1 MSRPALVHE
10 AGCLDVLDEAAVVVG
25 LQLAGHL
32 LLQRKTLPEDQ
43 LCHVGAGQAVS
54 GSTAPARSS
63 PRAAWSASSRRG
75 PTARRSAACGPPG
88 RVRIN
93 ASSSPSK
100 TSADG
105 LSVTVSATG
114 GRTGRAARATGAGAR
129 RRERAEIDQPAGH
142 HADEQAGGGRRG
154 HPAEQRPADQR
165 TIRPRGRPTGTG
177 SPSARRAA
185 PSRRARI
192 AVRCWLE
199 PGRREHL
206 VGLAGRVLAQALER
220 GRQLRVPPGARFA
233 PVQVLAHGPPIV
245 RAGCLVAEIQRDQPI
260 VERDGSDPSF
270 TAFLRAAS
278 GACAPRETGA
288 RAPWIRST
296 R

>member
-1 MSRPALVHE
+1 MVGVIWSRA
-10 AGCLDVLDEAAVVVG
+10 DNAAIRCVW
-25 LQLAGHL
+25 
-32 LLQRKTLPEDQ
+32 T
-43 LCHVGAGQAVS
+43 
-54 GSTAPARSS
+54 
-63 PRAAWSASSRRG
+63 AWSSS
-75 PTARRSAACGPPG
+75 
-88 RVRIN
+88 IN

-114 GRTGRAARATGAGAR
+114 GTDGPRGPGHRCQGRDARG
-129 RRERAEIDQPAGH
+129 AEIDQPPGH
-142 HADEQAGGGRRG
+142 DADEQAGGGRRG

-165 TIRPRGRPTGTG
+165 TIRPRGR
-177 SPSARRAA
+177 RREREHLLLDAGA
-185 PSRRARI
+185 LEAGDDCRALL
-192 AVRCWLE
+192 AE

-233 PVQVLAHGPPIV
+233 PVQVLTHEPPIV
-245 RAGCLVAEIQRDQPI
+245 RTGCLVAKIQRDQP
-260 VERDGSDPSF
+260 VVRGMGSDRVSQ
-270 TAFLRAAS
+270 LSSEQRAELAYR
-278 GACAPRETGA
+278 RETGA